1 MVIKNFD
8 GVMHYCPVQV
18 CGICTNADR
27 VSGYS
32 GMLWAAAVHS
42 SSKFSGTPRGIYII
56 GLQARTQKKKVAS
69 KKIVAK
75 KIILQQKKTSQG
87 LKGWRA
93 LPWFYC

>member
-56 GLQARTQKKKVAS
+56 GLQARRQKKITEKES
-69 KKIVAK
+69 SI
-75 KIILQQKKTSQG
+75 QKNRSEKDHFATE
-87 LKGWRA
+87 KN
-93 LPWFYC
+93 